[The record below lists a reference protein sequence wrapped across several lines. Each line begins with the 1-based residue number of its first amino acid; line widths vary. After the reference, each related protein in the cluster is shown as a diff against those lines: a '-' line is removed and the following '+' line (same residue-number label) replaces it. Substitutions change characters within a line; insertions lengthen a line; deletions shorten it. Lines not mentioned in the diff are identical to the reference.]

1 MNYPY
6 QNYHYDATHKM
17 FPYGFVDKATGI
29 TLLISKLK
37 PVFSNKENES
47 LWPPVCDMKE

>member
-1 MNYPY
+1 MDYPY
-6 QNYHYDATHKM
+6 QNYYYNAMQKM
-17 FPYGFVDKATGI
+17 FPCGFVDKPTGI

-37 PVFSNKENES
+37 AVFSNKENES